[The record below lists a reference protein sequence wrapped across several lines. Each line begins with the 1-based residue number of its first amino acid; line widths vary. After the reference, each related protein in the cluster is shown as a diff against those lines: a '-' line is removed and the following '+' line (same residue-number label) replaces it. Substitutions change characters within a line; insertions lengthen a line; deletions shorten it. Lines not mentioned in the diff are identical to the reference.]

1 MKVIILAG
9 GFGTRLGEMTRK
21 IPKPMVTVGGKPI
34 IWHIMNLYAHYGH
47 KDFYLA
53 LGYKSNELKKYAKHI
68 SKKYPDWNITSIDTG
83 LNTATGGRAKKIS
96 KLIGVET
103 CFLTYGDGVSDI
115 NLDKLLKFHKRHK
128 KLATVSAVRPV
139 ARFGELHLK
148 GSSVISFKEKPQMQ
162 KGWINGGF
170 FVFEPSFFKLIRNNS
185 TMLEREPLE
194 KATSMQEL
202 VAYKHHGF
210 WQCMDAP
217 RDKKILDDLYN
228 KKNAPWI
235 DL

>member
-83 LNTATGGRAKKIS
+83 LNTATGGRAK
-96 KLIGVET
+96 
-103 CFLTYGDGVSDI
+103 
-115 NLDKLLKFHKRHK
+115 
-128 KLATVSAVRPV
+128 
-139 ARFGELHLK
+139 
-148 GSSVISFKEKPQMQ
+148 
-162 KGWINGGF
+162 
-170 FVFEPSFFKLIRNNS
+170 
-185 TMLEREPLE
+185 
-194 KATSMQEL
+194 
-202 VAYKHHGF
+202 
-210 WQCMDAP
+210 
-217 RDKKILDDLYN
+217 
-228 KKNAPWI
+228 
-235 DL
+235 